1 MSGLL
6 TRLSQF
12 DDVRPIITQIVQR
25 NSINYQLAVILMRNG
40 RGEASPLRDLDDFFT
55 GIKDGI
61 SGFFKNLFSKADEDS
76 NSSSK
81 DSDCEEEIKIIEKVR
96 LVDNDSFDDSLP
108 SSDEHS
114 SNDASI
120 GNIDNSLKVQRPKL
134 SKYLARQ
141 SRQINSIREPN
152 FQKVNR
158 SRPNPVLATVNFPEM
173 HTITLPEEDLP
184 DDFSYEAPAAS
195 LRAIKVP
202 ITLPLYNSVKRL
214 SHRRIS

>member
-81 DSDCEEEIKIIEKVR
+81 DSD
-96 LVDNDSFDDSLP
+96 
-108 SSDEHS
+108 
-114 SNDASI
+114 
-120 GNIDNSLKVQRPKL
+120 
-134 SKYLARQ
+134 
-141 SRQINSIREPN
+141 
-152 FQKVNR
+152 
-158 SRPNPVLATVNFPEM
+158 
-173 HTITLPEEDLP
+173 
-184 DDFSYEAPAAS
+184 
-195 LRAIKVP
+195 
-202 ITLPLYNSVKRL
+202 
-214 SHRRIS
+214 